1 MVETMKRLDEILKQV
16 SEKAETEMDKLN
28 RVLNLSEIDDSELK
42 DDINEMISVL
52 RILLKETPS
61 DEITTKIAGRLG
73 KETAEKIV
81 SIAEQSMEYYY
92 AMGPLRKMEGE
103 KSEQVS
109 NIILSIFGKYIL
121 RYEKEFFLSASG
133 YGLRENELEE
143 IARSLDILISF
154 YIQNHYSRKMIIG
167 DLKDETGLG
176 DETVNT
182 IADLI
187 EENYQ
192 KLQINEIMDRLR
204 YLDNKIMELKIH

>member
-1 MVETMKRLDEILKQV
+1 M
-16 SEKAETEMDKLN
+16 
-28 RVLNLSEIDDSELK
+28 
-42 DDINEMISVL
+42 
-52 RILLKETPS
+52 
-61 DEITTKIAGRLG
+61 
-73 KETAEKIV
+73 
-81 SIAEQSMEYYY
+81 
-92 AMGPLRKMEGE
+92 
-103 KSEQVS
+103 
-109 NIILSIFGKYIL
+109 ILSIFGKYIL

-143 IARSLDILISF
+143 IARSLDILVSF

-182 IADLI
+182 ISDLI

-204 YLDNKIMELKIH
+204 YLDNKVTELKIH

>member
-1 MVETMKRLDEILKQV
+1 MVEAIKRLDEILKQI

-42 DDINEMISVL
+42 DDVNEMISVL
-52 RILLKETPS
+52 RVLLKEAPS
-61 DEITTKIAGRLG
+61 DEIKIKIAGYLG

-103 KSEQVS
+103 KREQVS
-109 NIILSIFGKYIL
+109 NVILSIFGKYIL

-143 IARSLDILISF
+143 IARSLDILVSF

-182 IADLI
+182 ISDLI

-204 YLDNKIMELKIH
+204 YLDNKVTELKIH

>member
-1 MVETMKRLDEILKQV
+1 MVEAIKRLDEILKQI

-42 DDINEMISVL
+42 DDVNEMISVL
-52 RILLKETPS
+52 RVLLKEAPS
-61 DEITTKIAGRLG
+61 DEIKIKIAGCLG

-103 KSEQVS
+103 KREQVS
-109 NIILSIFGKYIL
+109 NVILSIL

-143 IARSLDILISF
+143 IARSLDILVSF

-182 IADLI
+182 ISDLI

-204 YLDNKIMELKIH
+204 YLDNKVTELKIH

>member
-1 MVETMKRLDEILKQV
+1 MVETMKRLDEILKQI

-52 RILLKETPS
+52 RILLKEAPS